1 MVARPRSHAPGELVD
16 RFGRSDVGA
25 TLVVALL
32 PADDQEPGEG
42 PGMTPLANPVR
53 GTPWRKPGDHKGRP
67 YSYSG
72 QCGRTPLVHVS
83 VAIPEFA

>member
-1 MVARPRSHAPGELVD
+1 
-16 RFGRSDVGA
+16 
-25 TLVVALL
+25 
-32 PADDQEPGEG
+32 
-42 PGMTPLANPVR
+42 MTPLANPVR

-72 QCGRTPLVHVS
+72 QCCRTPLVHVS